1 MTGTLHALQSLM
13 ARSHARAD
21 LLLQYSESTGFRLV
35 SCNLMA
41 ATLFQTR
48 EHSSALPS
56 LALNFLPVE
65 MANYFT
71 EALKHVDRSPQ
82 QVMPTFRPQSQP
94 GKVYRS
100 TMYYEERI
108 DDAAPDQRWYWF
120 TFTDSALVDEKDRA
134 ALESRKLESIGEL
147 ASGVAH
153 DFNNLIMGIQANA
166 EAMLSSSGLRPPD
179 RSCLVNIIRACSSGS
194 SLTRSLLG
202 YAKRQPLTM
211 TEFNLVELVSDVARI
226 AGLSFGS
233 QHRITVAPLL
243 ALDAAPVRVTGCYS
257 SLSHCLLNLIKNA
270 REAMPDGGAIHI
282 LWEPLPTHAKLR
294 VKDTGTGIR
303 PEDLANIGQPFFST
317 KKQGTGLG
325 LAMVQGILSQHDGT
339 VEIESKV
346 GVGTTVS
353 LIWPR
358 KVPGATKRPDP
369 RRSTDMIMAQTG
381 AVQKP
386 AEAHLAFV
394 IDDDD
399 LVRGGVSGLLEHL
412 GYRVQSF
419 SLAEEALDALTPKS
433 LPRLILVDFHMPG
446 MDGSEFIRQW
456 NSLPDTYKEQETQ
469 ILLVSGHP
477 PSKFQDFV
485 AQYSQINLG
494 VLQKPFSLETLRKK
508 IVNTKA
514 NRSITMR
521 LLPPSS
527 NLGKPPGAGGA
538 SGGTGSSGTGS
549 GAISLIPP
557 GSAQGIGSGTGAG
570 KGITAPPPGIGMIR
584 PPSGAGMISGT
595 GSGHAAPLPVPSQI
609 NRPRELLVPPRL
621 QVPPSKLGASLPP
634 QPPGVGVPG
643 PGNTPPPPSS
653 IPRVVG
659 TPRPRIIMP

>member
-1 MTGTLHALQSLM
+1 MTGTLHAMQSLM

-21 LLLQYSESTGFRLV
+21 LLLHFSEATGFRLV
-35 SCNLMA
+35 SCNLVA
-41 ATLFQTR
+41 ATLFQMR
-48 EHSSALPS
+48 EHTSALP
-56 LALNFLPVE
+56 ALGLNYLPVE
-65 MANYFT
+65 MASYLS
-71 EALKHVDRSPQ
+71 EAIRQADGSGQ
-82 QVMPTFRPQSQP
+82 QVMPAFRPQSQP
-94 GKVYRS
+94 GKIYRS
-100 TMYYEERI
+100 TLYFEERKEG
-108 DDAAPDQRWYWF
+108 DEPPQKWFWF
-120 TFTDSALVDEKDRA
+120 TFTDSAVVDESDRA

-166 EAMLSSSGLRPPD
+166 EAMLSSSGLRQTD

-211 TEFNLVELVSDVARI
+211 TEFNLVELISDVARI

-233 QHRITVAPLL
+233 QHRVAVAPII
-243 ALDAAPVRVTGCYS
+243 AADASPVRVTGCYS

-270 REAMPDGGAIHI
+270 REAMPDGGIIHI
-282 LWEPLPTHAKLR
+282 LWEPTATHARLS
-294 VKDTGTGIR
+294 VKDTGVGIT
-303 PEDLANIGQPFFST
+303 PEDMANIGQPFFST

-346 GVGTTVS
+346 GSGTTVS
-353 LIWPR
+353 LVWPR
-358 KVPGATKRPDP
+358 KMPAAVGVKRSDP
-369 RRSTDMIMAQTG
+369 RRSTDMIMAQANT
-381 AVQKP
+381 APKP

-399 LVRGGVSGLLEHL
+399 LVRGGVAGLLEHL
-412 GYRVQSF
+412 GYRVQSY
-419 SLAEEALDALTPKS
+419 SQAEEALEALSLKA

-456 NSLPDTYKEQETQ
+456 NQLPETYKEAETQ

-485 AQYSQINLG
+485 NQYSTINLG

-521 LLPPSS
+521 LLPPSGS
-527 NLGKPPGAGGA
+527 LGKPPAA
-538 SGGTGSSGTGS
+538 PGGTLGTS
-549 GAISLIPP
+549 TSQLPPPPSTSRVRESIIPARLQHP
-557 GSAQGIGSGTGAG
+557 EQSANATPMPAAPPA
-570 KGITAPPPGIGMIR
+570 APPPGPAPGMI
-584 PPSGAGMISGT
+584 P
-595 GSGHAAPLPVPSQI
+595 
-609 NRPRELLVPPRL
+609 
-621 QVPPSKLGASLPP
+621 K
-634 QPPGVGVPG
+634 
-643 PGNTPPPPSS
+643 
-653 IPRVVG
+653 VVG
-659 TPRPRIIMP
+659 QTRPRIIMP